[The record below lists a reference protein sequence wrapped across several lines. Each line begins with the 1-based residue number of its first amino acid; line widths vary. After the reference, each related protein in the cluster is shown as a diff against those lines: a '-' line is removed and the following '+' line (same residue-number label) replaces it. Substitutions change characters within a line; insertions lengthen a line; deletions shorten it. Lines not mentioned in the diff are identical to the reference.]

1 MEQWAGVVL
10 AAGQGQRMVS
20 RKPKPLHQ
28 VCGKELIRYP
38 VELLQELGIGRI
50 LLVVS
55 PVNAGLIHDLLGD
68 DVDYVIQP
76 TPQGT
81 GDAAAMAVAALPED
95 VEHLVVLGS
104 DSPLIRPES
113 VRQLVE
119 RHLAQENDMTM
130 LTAAGMLAPDLGRVV
145 RDEAGEVAGLVEA
158 SEWEGDKFAPAEV
171 NAGVYCFNRSWLD
184 GSLANVYPS
193 PNGEKYLT
201 ALVGMGTA
209 AGSRIDALPS
219 EMPEEIFG
227 VNDRVQLAQVEA
239 IKRWQICEG
248 WMRAGVTIQDP
259 ASVFIDAAVAIGQD
273 TVIRPNTMLLG
284 RAVIGEDCEIG
295 PNSVVQNSRV
305 GHRCRIIASM
315 VEEST
320 LEDEVDIGPFSHLR
334 PAAHLERGVHIGNFV
349 EVKESRLGAGT
360 LAGHFSYLGDAAI
373 GANVNI
379 GAGAITCNY
388 DGRDK
393 HRTTIGSGAFIGCD
407 TMLVAPVTVAAD
419 AATGA
424 GSVVTKDVPQGLL
437 AVGVPA
443 RIRPRKPQTDQIG
456 TN

>member
-81 GDAAAMAVAALPED
+81 GDAAAMAVAALPEE
-95 VEHLVVLGS
+95 VAHLVMLGS
-104 DSPLIRPES
+104 DSPLIRAES

-119 RHLAQENDMTM
+119 RHLSQANDMTL
-130 LTAAGMLAPDLGRVV
+130 LTADEMMAPDLGQIV
-145 RDEAGEVAGLVEA
+145 RDEAGQVTDLVEA
-158 SEWEGDKFAPAEV
+158 TDSAGEEFALAEV
-171 NAGVYCFNRSWLD
+171 NAGVYCFNRSWLAD
-184 GSLANVYPS
+184 SLTNISPS

-201 ALVGMGTA
+201 ALVGIGATV
-209 AGSRIDALPS
+209 GSRIDARPS

-284 RAVIGEDCEIG
+284 QTVIGEDCEIG
-295 PNSVVQNSRV
+295 PNSVIQNSRV

-315 VEEST
+315 VEG
-320 LEDEVDIGPFSHLR
+320 IHP
-334 PAAHLERGVHIGNFV
+334 
-349 EVKESRLGAGT
+349 
-360 LAGHFSYLGDAAI
+360 
-373 GANVNI
+373 
-379 GAGAITCNY
+379 
-388 DGRDK
+388 GR
-393 HRTTIGSGAFIGCD
+393 RS
-407 TMLVAPVTVAAD
+407 
-419 AATGA
+419 
-424 GSVVTKDVPQGLL
+424 
-437 AVGVPA
+437 
-443 RIRPRKPQTDQIG
+443 
-456 TN
+456 

>member
-55 PVNAGLIHDLLGD
+55 PFNAGLIHDLLGD

-81 GDAAAMAVAALPED
+81 GDAAAMAVAPLPED
-95 VEHLVVLGS
+95 VEHLVMLGS

-184 GSLANVYPS
+184 GSLAYVYPS

-320 LEDEVDIGPFSHLR
+320 LEDDVAMGPFSHLR

>member
-76 TPQGT
+76 TSQGT

-95 VEHLVVLGS
+95 VEHLVMLGS

-184 GSLANVYPS
+184 GFS
-193 PNGEKYLT
+193 GKC
-201 ALVGMGTA
+201 
-209 AGSRIDALPS
+209 LPKS
-219 EMPEEIFG
+219 QRRKIP
-227 VNDRVQLAQVEA
+227 
-239 IKRWQICEG
+239 
-248 WMRAGVTIQDP
+248 
-259 ASVFIDAAVAIGQD
+259 
-273 TVIRPNTMLLG
+273 
-284 RAVIGEDCEIG
+284 
-295 PNSVVQNSRV
+295 
-305 GHRCRIIASM
+305 
-315 VEEST
+315 
-320 LEDEVDIGPFSHLR
+320 
-334 PAAHLERGVHIGNFV
+334 
-349 EVKESRLGAGT
+349 
-360 LAGHFSYLGDAAI
+360 
-373 GANVNI
+373 
-379 GAGAITCNY
+379 
-388 DGRDK
+388 
-393 HRTTIGSGAFIGCD
+393 HRTGRNGNRRGESH
-407 TMLVAPVTVAAD
+407 
-419 AATGA
+419 
-424 GSVVTKDVPQGLL
+424 
-437 AVGVPA
+437 
-443 RIRPRKPQTDQIG
+443 
-456 TN
+456 

>member
-38 VELLQELGIGRI
+38 VDLLQELGIGRI

-81 GDAAAMAVAALPED
+81 GDAATMAVAPLPED
-95 VEHLVVLGS
+95 VEHLVMLGS

-184 GSLANVYPS
+184 GSLAYVYPS

>member
-184 GSLANVYPS
+184 GSLAYVYPS

-284 RAVIGEDCEIG
+284 RTVIGEDCEIG
-295 PNSVVQNSRV
+295 PNSVIQNSRV

>member
-81 GDAAAMAVAALPED
+81 GDAATMAVAPLPED
-95 VEHLVVLGS
+95 VEHLVMLGS

-184 GSLANVYPS
+184 GSLAYVYPS

-284 RAVIGEDCEIG
+284 RTVIGEDCEIG
-295 PNSVVQNSRV
+295 PNSVIQNSRV

-379 GAGAITCNY
+379 GAGTITCNY

>member
-68 DVDYVIQP
+68 DVDYLIQP

-184 GSLANVYPS
+184 GSLAYVYPS

-284 RAVIGEDCEIG
+284 RTVIGEDCEIG

>member
-81 GDAAAMAVAALPED
+81 GDAATMAVAPLPED
-95 VEHLVVLGS
+95 VEHLVMLGS

-184 GSLANVYPS
+184 GSLAYVYPS

-284 RAVIGEDCEIG
+284 RTVIGEDCEIG
-295 PNSVVQNSRV
+295 PNSVIQNSRV

>member
-55 PVNAGLIHDLLGD
+55 PFNAGLIHDLLGD

-81 GDAAAMAVAALPED
+81 GDAATMAVAALPED
-95 VEHLVVLGS
+95 VEHLVMLGS

-201 ALVGMGTA
+201 ALAGMGTA

-295 PNSVVQNSRV
+295 PNSVIQNSRV